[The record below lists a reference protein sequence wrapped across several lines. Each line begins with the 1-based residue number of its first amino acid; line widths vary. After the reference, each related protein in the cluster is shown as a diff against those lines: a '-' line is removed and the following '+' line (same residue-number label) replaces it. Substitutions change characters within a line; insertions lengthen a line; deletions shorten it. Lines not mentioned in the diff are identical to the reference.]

1 MKHVLQL
8 LTIGLLTVAVGLDAN
23 LPAASSSPR
32 NGNEPT
38 YSGNGKGE
46 RDAAI
51 IQECAFLAAEQD
63 PSLNRDALFVLCLD
77 ENGVWAI

>member
-1 MKHVLQL
+1 MKHGMQL
-8 LTIGLLTVAVGLDAN
+8 LVVALLTAAVGLIAN
-23 LPAASSSPR
+23 LESASSSPR

-51 IQECAFLAAEQD
+51 IKQCAIMAAEQD
-63 PSLNRDALFVLCLD
+63 PRLNRDALFVLCLD

>member
-1 MKHVLQL
+1 MKHILQL
-8 LTIGLLTVAVGLDAN
+8 LVVTLLTAAVGLVAI
-23 LPAASSSPR
+23 LPAESSSQS
-32 NGNEPT
+32 NGNAPT

-51 IQECAFLAAEQD
+51 IQQCAFYAAGED

>member
-1 MKHVLQL
+1 MKHGMQL
-8 LTIGLLTVAVGLDAN
+8 LVVALLTAAVGLVAN
-23 LPAASSSPR
+23 LPAASSSLR
-32 NGNEPT
+32 SGNAPT

-46 RDAAI
+46 QDAEI
-51 IQECAFLAAEQD
+51 IRACAFSAAKAD